1 MIRLN
6 PDISVIFDE
15 KASPRPM
22 KVAATRTMNTRD
34 SRNPARLGIFI
45 PMIIPATS
53 MIKACRTPVVKP
65 PAVRPRT
72 MAILLTGATI
82 ISFRKPNSLSQ
93 MTERPAKVAENSNV
107 MPIIPGVRKL
117 T

>member
-6 PDISVIFDE
+6 PDISFIFEE

-22 KVAATRTMNTRD
+22 KVAAIRTMNTREN
-34 SRNPARLGIFI
+34 RNPARLGIVI
-45 PMIIPATS
+45 PMSIPATS
-53 MIKACRTPVVKP
+53 MIKACRMPVVKP

-82 ISFRKPNSLSQ
+82 ISFKKPNSLSQ
-93 MTERPAKVAENSNV
+93 RTERPAKVAEKSNV
-107 MPIIPGVRKL
+107 MPMIPGVRKL